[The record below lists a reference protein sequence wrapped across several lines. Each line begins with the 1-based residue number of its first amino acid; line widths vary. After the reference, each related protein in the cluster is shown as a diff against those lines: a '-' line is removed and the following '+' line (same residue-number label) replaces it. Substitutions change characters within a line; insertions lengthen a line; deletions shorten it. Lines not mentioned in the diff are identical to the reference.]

1 MFISLEQVGKVK
13 DFVAISQGCVS
24 DVTLANGKYSVDGK
38 SILGIFS
45 LDLCKPIKLICDN
58 ETDYVKFEKFKTE

>member
-24 DVTLANGKYSVDGK
+24 DVTLTSGKYSVDGK

-45 LDLCKPIKLICDN
+45 LNLCQPIELVCDN
-58 ETDYVKFEKFKTE
+58 EADYAKFEQFKAE